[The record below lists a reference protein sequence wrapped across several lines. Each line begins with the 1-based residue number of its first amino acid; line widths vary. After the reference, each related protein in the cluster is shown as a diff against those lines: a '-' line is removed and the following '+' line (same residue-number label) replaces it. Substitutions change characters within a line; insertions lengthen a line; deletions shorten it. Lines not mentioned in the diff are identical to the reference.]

1 MIDILE
7 NSNNLTQLSWV
18 KSLNDAAVKI
28 NEFEPETILEKTVY
42 LNQDK
47 AKDILNLIQ
56 TTNGK
61 LFHGKGLEL
70 GAGAGLFSSTISKIE
85 DVDKIF
91 SLEIIP
97 NFVKLLQP
105 KIIKKYGDEKKI
117 IPTLGSFENLNYF
130 PENYF
135 DFIFEYDAFHHADN
149 LSKVLNECN
158 RVLKKDGKI
167 ICIDRIQADRIS
179 NEMIERKLNIKYPKE
194 YFDFHC
200 KDFIEGYTRR
210 DNGEHEIRRS
220 EWILLFKNI
229 NFKNIKITNYI
240 NYSIKAFVKL
250 ILSYLPDSIL
260 KKTRFKYLVGENIL
274 SYIDGFFRDNKPSNQ
289 GKFINLREKKIYKD
303 LAVLICEK

>member
-7 NSNNLTQLSWV
+7 NSNNISKLNWI
-18 KSLNDAAVKI
+18 KIANDAAVKM
-28 NEFEPETILEKTVY
+28 NELDPEVILEKTIY

-47 AKDILNLIQ
+47 VRDILNLIQ
-56 TTNGK
+56 ITNGE
-61 LFHGKGLEL
+61 LFYGKGLEL
-70 GAGAGLFSSTISKIE
+70 GSGAGLFSSAISKIE
-85 DVDKIF
+85 NVNKIF

-117 IPTLGSFENLNYF
+117 IPTLGSFENLDYF
-130 PENYF
+130 GDNYF
-135 DFIFEYDAFHHADN
+135 DFIFEYDAFHHAND
-149 LSKVLNECN
+149 LSKVLQECN
-158 RVLKKDGKI
+158 RVLKKNGKI
-167 ICIDRIQADRIS
+167 ICIDRIQADRIT
-179 NEMIERKLNIKYPKE
+179 NEMIIRKLKIQYSKE

-200 KDFIEGYTRR
+200 KDFVEGYTRQ
-210 DNGEHEIRRS
+210 DNGEHEIRRN
-220 EWILLFKNI
+220 EWISLFRKN

-250 ILSYLPDSIL
+250 IISYLPDFIL

-274 SYIDGFFRDNKPSNQ
+274 SYIDGFFRDNKSSNL
-289 GKFINLREKKIYKD
+289 GKFINLREKKFHKD